1 MAVRYSKKVVNA
13 ADRFLAGY
21 NLTLEQL
28 TKDQQKFV
36 YHYIRIKKW
45 WLWILITFL
54 IGIIS
59 CGYGSL
65 GEYLKIQEFI
75 GKAIIL
81 SDSGTE
87 IDWQKVC
94 GFSFEQGFLV
104 GIHTFNT
111 IFFVMLSILVP
122 VNIHGQKRLLDA
134 FLSSLTPK
142 SVNESHKQD

>member
-1 MAVRYSKKVVNA
+1 
-13 ADRFLAGY
+13 LAGY